1 MTFKEFLKQKK
12 DIDCEGMDLNDL
24 MDEHYEEYTDFMRE
38 QKDGCS
44 DSAPKP

>member
-12 DIDCEGMDLNDL
+12 DIDWEGKDLADL
-24 MDEHYEEYTDFMRE
+24 MDEHYEEYTEFMGK

-44 DSAPKP
+44 ESPSNP